1 VYNNRIRI
9 FKYIDMDSLPM
20 EPELQREIR
29 LLHAEMCQALAD
41 PKRIALLYTLNKGRQ
56 CVTDL
61 AEALGVPQPTVSYHL
76 KILRERGLATAEPEG
91 ATVYYSLADGRI
103 IEALDLLRAML
114 ADVLAQQ
121 ADLVRE
127 AEQS

>member
-1 VYNNRIRI
+1 
-9 FKYIDMDSLPM
+9 M

-29 LLHAEMCQALAD
+29 LLHAEICQALAD
-41 PKRIALLYTLNKGRQ
+41 SKRIALLYTLDKGPQ

-76 KILRERGLATAEPEG
+76 KILRERGLVMARPDG

-114 ADVLAQQ
+114 ADLLAQQ
-121 ADLVRE
+121 ADLIRE
-127 AEQS
+127 AGQS

>member
-1 VYNNRIRI
+1 
-9 FKYIDMDSLPM
+9 
-20 EPELQREIR
+20 
-29 LLHAEMCQALAD
+29 
-41 PKRIALLYTLNKGRQ
+41 
-56 CVTDL
+56 
-61 AEALGVPQPTVSYHL
+61 
-76 KILRERGLATAEPEG
+76 
-91 ATVYYSLADGRI
+91 LADGRI